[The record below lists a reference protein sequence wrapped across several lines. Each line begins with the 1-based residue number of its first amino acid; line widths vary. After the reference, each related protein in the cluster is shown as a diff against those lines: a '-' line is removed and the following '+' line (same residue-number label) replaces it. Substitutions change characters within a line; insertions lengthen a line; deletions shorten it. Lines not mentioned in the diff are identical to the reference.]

1 MVPFEFSFGSLV
13 GSVLSG
19 NRRCAD
25 SLYPFLLA
33 DFIKLVQ
40 NERRA
45 WRIRNK

>member
-1 MVPFEFSFGSLV
+1 MVPLKFSIGSLLW
-13 GSVLSG
+13 SVSSG

-25 SLYPFLLA
+25 SLFSFLLA

-40 NERRA
+40 NGRQA